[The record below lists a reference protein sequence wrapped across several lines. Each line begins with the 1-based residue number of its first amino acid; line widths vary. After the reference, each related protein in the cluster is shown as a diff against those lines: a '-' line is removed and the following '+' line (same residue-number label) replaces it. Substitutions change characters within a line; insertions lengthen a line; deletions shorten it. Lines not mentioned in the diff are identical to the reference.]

1 MVLAVSLSILAKNLS
16 ALLEMLN
23 SHACVHD
30 ITDEKLYAQGCC
42 KKSVRVQVSCIGH
55 VTHASKLPLQCR

>member
-30 ITDEKLYAQGCC
+30 ITDEKLYAQG
-42 KKSVRVQVSCIGH
+42 
-55 VTHASKLPLQCR
+55 